1 MTEEKNDLNQK
12 IQQVSKAFNELKDFF
27 VNHFKDSTVEFKD
40 WRLGLGKTGEEH
52 IIEVNL
58 KLGIKKKETKKS
70 LLPSR

>member
-1 MTEEKNDLNQK
+1 MTEEKNNLNQK

-52 IIEVNL
+52 IVEVNL
-58 KLGIKKKETKKS
+58 KLGIKKKETKKAIIS
-70 LLPSR
+70 Q

>member
-40 WRLGLGKTGEEH
+40 WRLGLSKTGEEH
-52 IIEVNL
+52 IVEVNL
-58 KLGIKKKETKKS
+58 KLGIKKKEVKKAS
-70 LLPSR
+70 IS

>member
-27 VNHFKDSTVEFKD
+27 VNHFKDNTVEFKD

-52 IIEVNL
+52 IVEVNL
-58 KLGIKKKETKKS
+58 KLGIKKKETKKAINS
-70 LLPSR
+70 Q

>member
-27 VNHFKDSTVEFKD
+27 VNHFKDNTVEFKD

-52 IIEVNL
+52 IVEVNL
-58 KLGIKKKETKKS
+58 KLGIKKKETKK
-70 LLPSR
+70 

>member
-12 IQQVSKAFNELKDFF
+12 IQQVSKAFNELKVFF

-58 KLGIKKKETKKS
+58 KLGIKKKETKKVITS
-70 LLPSR
+70 Q